1 MSDDPE
7 ERLAFARHSRLM
19 DVLVAMELCDPD
31 SAVKVAARETLTRA
45 EGLIRIDG
53 DLRADDYYAKF
64 AP

>member
-7 ERLAFARHSRLM
+7 ERLAFARNSRLM
-19 DVLVAMELCDPD
+19 NVLIAMELCDPD
-31 SAVKVAARETLTRA
+31 SAVKAAARETLTRG
-45 EGLIRIDG
+45 EGLIRIEG